1 MTAKIID
8 GRALAREVQI
18 VLKKQLENSLKILK
32 FHEISLRP
40 GLAVI
45 LVGNDLASEVYVK
58 QKAKACENIG
68 ILSRV
73 ISLPQ
78 SSTTNDIIHVLER
91 LTTDDS
97 MHGVI
102 VQLPLPAHVDTQQVT
117 DAIPLE
123 KDVDGFHPHHMGLL
137 ALRRPSLR
145 PCTPHGIIKMLQ
157 SIDEP
162 FKGRHAVIIGAS
174 NIVGR
179 PMALELLLAGATVTI
194 CHKFTE
200 RTDLLELT
208 RNADILIS
216 AVGRPGLIGGLDI
229 KRNSTLIDV
238 GITKVDGILKGDFK
252 DSVRETAAF
261 VSPVPGGV
269 GPMTVAMLMQNT
281 IMAWKQLTF
290 N

>member
-1 MTAKIID
+1 MTANIID
-8 GRALAREVQI
+8 GRVLAQKIRTALNER
-18 VLKKQLENSLKILK
+18 LECSQT
-32 FHEISLRP
+32 HYGVVSRP
-40 GLAVI
+40 GLAVV
-45 LVGNDLASEVYVK
+45 LVGDNSASEVYVK
-58 QKAKACENIG
+58 QKAKACEEIG

-73 ISLPQ
+73 IQLPQ

-91 LTTDDS
+91 LSTDDS

-102 VQLPLPAHVDTQQVT
+102 VQLPLPEHIDVQWVT

-137 ALRRPSLR
+137 ALRRPTLR
-145 PCTPHGIIKMLQ
+145 PCTPYGIIRMLR
-157 SIDEP
+157 SINEP
-162 FKGRHAVIIGAS
+162 FKGRHAVVIGAS

-179 PMALELLLAGATVTI
+179 PMALELLLAGATVTV

-200 RTDLLELT
+200 GVDLVELT

-238 GITKVDGILKGDFK
+238 GITRVDGVLKGDFR
-252 DSVRETAAF
+252 DSVRDIAAW

-269 GPMTVAMLMQNT
+269 GPMTVSTLMQNT
-281 IMAWKQLTF
+281 IMAWEQLTF
-290 N
+290 NL